1 MTMMTRYDPAA
12 NMVSLRE
19 AMDQLFRDSFVTP
32 FGRLAQTTANMP
44 VDVYETGDAFVV
56 KAFMPGL
63 TADDL
68 QINVQEQ
75 IVTIHG
81 EPKAE
86 NPEGMRPLL
95 QERWIG
101 AFTRTFTLPVS
112 VEPGGAYEWCAQCDA
127 AEVRGQQ
134 ATQDPGQEQLRL
146 RGCGAVEHVHPPH
159 TRRRSPISLIP

>member
-112 VEPGGAYEWCAQCDA
+112 VEPDKVE
-127 AEVRGQQ
+127 AELMNGVLNVTLPKSEASKPRKIQVR
-134 ATQDPGQEQLRL
+134 
-146 RGCGAVEHVHPPH
+146 
-159 TRRRSPISLIP
+159 SS